1 MTSSDRRRFLTG
13 TAAAAFSSSL
23 KGANDRVVAALIGCG
38 GRGRYVSGFMKSDA
52 GAAFA
57 AVCDVYEG
65 NAAKAKEW
73 AGGDCTAYSDFR
85 RVLERKDID
94 AVVIGTPDH
103 WHANIAILA
112 IQAGKHVYVEKPLAH
127 SIREGQAIAAAARQS
142 KKIIQVGT
150 QQRSSPHIAEAAK
163 IVQSGGIGHV
173 HFVRVW
179 NYVNMFPKGIGRE
192 PDAEPP
198 AGLDWDFY
206 CGPAPLVQYNRK
218 RHLSTY
224 RWFWDYSGGY
234 ITDYGIHRFDS
245 VHQIMAA
252 DAPVTIAASGRR
264 FEMQDSGEMPD
275 VLQVTYEYPTFVM
288 SYETSSLNAFGIGG
302 RTPGHRYYNMR
313 GPYDR
318 PHGMAF
324 YGTNG
329 TLMLDRIGYEIFPE
343 LDQSSWPPQPGAAQK
358 FRMELQRKQGADVTG
373 LHAKAFIETIR
384 NGGEPPATVEMGH
397 RSTSIAH
404 LGNIAF
410 KTGLKLKWNA
420 QKEEFDG
427 QPAAS
432 ALLLRKPRQKWNL
445 AKL

>member
-1 MTSSDRRRFLTG
+1 MISSNRRQFLTG
-13 TAAAAFSSSL
+13 AAAALSSSSTL
-23 KGANDRVVAALIGCG
+23 SANDRVVAALIGCG

-52 GAAFA
+52 GAVFG
-57 AVCDVYEG
+57 AVADVFEP

-73 AGGDCTAYSDFR
+73 AGEGCTAYSDFR
-85 RVLERKDID
+85 RVLDRKDID

-112 IQAGKHVYVEKPLAH
+112 VEAGKHVYIEKPIAH
-127 SIREGQAIAAAARQS
+127 SIREGQAIAAAARKS
-142 KKIIQVGT
+142 NRIVQVGT

-163 IVQSGGIGHV
+163 IVQSGGIGSV

-179 NYVNMFPKGIGRE
+179 NYVNLYPKGIGRE
-192 PDAEPP
+192 PDGAPP

-206 CGPAPLVQYNRK
+206 CGPAPLVPYNRK

-252 DAPVTIAASGRR
+252 DTPVAVAASGRR
-264 FEMQDSGEMPD
+264 FRMEDAGEMPD
-275 VLQVTYEYPTFVM
+275 VLQVTYEYPAFVM
-288 SYETSSLNAFGIGG
+288 SYETSSVNAFGIGG

-324 YGTNG
+324 HGTNG
-329 TLMLDRIGYEIFPE
+329 TLMLDRIGFEIFPE
-343 LDQSSWPPQPGAAQK
+343 LDQSSWPPEPGASQK
-358 FRMELQRKQGADVTG
+358 
-373 LHAKAFIETIR
+373 
-384 NGGEPPATVEMGH
+384 
-397 RSTSIAH
+397 
-404 LGNIAF
+404 
-410 KTGLKLKWNA
+410 
-420 QKEEFDG
+420 
-427 QPAAS
+427 
-432 ALLLRKPRQKWNL
+432 
-445 AKL
+445 